1 MDIASNASTDTT
13 KVDNQGGPQI
23 PGLGQGGLNAP
34 NMQGVPQT
42 VPAELN
48 AKNPQT
54 QQQGLDIE
62 ALAQALNKAQGGP
75 NKGGATDEPKALEST
90 GNAAID
96 AGVAMLTKVSGL
108 NDSDMQ
114 RAIGK
119 AVEYGDKNLIDTA
132 FIKERFGEHA
142 AYAQLLAEAYLDD
155 QVGQAQR
162 AVTEVYDLV
171 GGKGNWDAT
180 AQIFKAKAPEHLQ
193 NAARAL
199 ANSGDLKGSAQLVVE
214 TCQSLGLIP
223 NVNPQLRGGAGNY
236 GALSASDFA
245 KEYQALRKEAGNQ
258 SLESNKFKDRYESL
272 LQRRSAGKRMGI

>member
-1 MDIASNASTDTT
+1 MDNVNTDTT
-13 KVDNQGGPQI
+13 KVENQGGPQI
-23 PGLGQGGLNAP
+23 PGLGQGSLNAP

-42 VPAELN
+42 VPAEPD

-75 NKGGATDEPKALEST
+75 GKDGAAAEPKHLENT

-236 GALSASDFA
+236 GALSASDFT

-258 SLESNKFKDRYESL
+258 SLESSKFKDRYESL

>member
-1 MDIASNASTDTT
+1 MDNVNTDTT
-13 KVDNQGGPQI
+13 KVDNPGGPQV
-23 PGLGQGGLNAP
+23 PGLNLGSLNAP
-34 NMQGVPQT
+34 NMQGVPPT
-42 VPAELN
+42 VPAEPDV
-48 AKNPQT
+48 KNPQT

-75 NKGGATDEPKALEST
+75 GKDGAADEPKHLENT

-162 AVTEVYDLV
+162 AVAEVHDLV

-180 AQIFKAKAPEHLQ
+180 AQIFKAKAPEHLR
-193 NAARAL
+193 NAAQAL
-199 ANSGDLKGSAQLVVE
+199 ANSGDLKGAAQLVVE

-236 GALSASDFA
+236 GALSASDFT